1 MNMKNLADYI
11 MIVDDV
17 LPADLCASLIE
28 KFDSAND
35 LVVRDSSWTHDYKS
49 FKELNLTSHNDF
61 SEEQKM
67 FYRISQ
73 AMLKFYV
80 EKTNAEFFPEK
91 IGMEEVRMKRYDP
104 NQKDQFG
111 WHTDV
116 GDYASARRFLV
127 MFYYLNDVEE
137 GGETVFRDKIGSL
150 KELKVQP
157 KRGRMV
163 MFPPM
168 WMYPHK
174 GMQPISNS
182 KYIVSTYLHYL

>member
-1 MNMKNLADYI
+1 MKNLADYI
-11 MIVDDV
+11 MAVDDV
-17 LPADLCASLIE
+17 LPFDLCKGLTD
-28 KFDSAND
+28 KFDQTPD
-35 LVVRDSSWTHDYKS
+35 LVTRDSTWNHDYKS
-49 FKELNLTSHNDF
+49 FKELNLTTHPEF
-61 SEEQKM
+61 AEEQKM
-67 FYRISQ
+67 FYNISQ
-73 AMLKFYV
+73 SMLKFYV
-80 EKTNAEFFPEK
+80 DKAAIDFFPEK
-91 IGMEEVRMKRYDP
+91 IGMEEVRMKRYDA
-104 NQKDQFG
+104 NKKDQFG

-127 MFYYLNDVEE
+127 MFYYLNDVAE

-174 GMQPISNS
+174 GMRPISGS